1 MRNADAIARPVDN
14 ERTASATGRGAASAS
29 QTAHSY
35 RPREGADV
43 GGGDELSGSSFCLA
57 SQTLPAAIGSADEA
71 RDLRADSVRGAADSA
86 GFGLRTF
93 PLTASSAKCA
103 AAAVAAAA
111 AGARHAELQLTSPSL
126 PECDLEA
133 EAQETVASPSHSPTS
148 AAAAAVAAARITAV
162 PARSRRLGFT

>member
-29 QTAHSY
+29 QSAHSY

-111 AGARHAELQLTSPSL
+111 GARHAELLLTSPSL

-133 EAQETVASPSHSPTS
+133 EAEETVASPSHSPTS